1 MTRGTVSGGTRNHN
15 NDCIAAVKINT
26 DGTVAWVRQTTLM
39 SSRFGRDELP
49 SIAVDACGNSFIA
62 YRTQSIV
69 SSGTYSGGTD
79 IVVFMMDTDGNLLW
93 IRQTPQMNTIAIDT
107 DPMITVSSN
116 GAIYVSYST
125 AGTVSGGT
133 QLGNGDTVVFKMDLS
148 GTVAWIRQYANMNT
162 AGEDDK
168 TTIAVDS
175 ADNAYIAYQT
185 TGTISGGTRLGDI
198 DIVVY
203 KLTPTGVLAWAKQLA
218 PMNSVFQENSPSI
231 CVDNADN
238 IYITYY
244 SFGTISGGT
253 NIGSGDLVIIKMNT
267 LGNLIWTRQ
276 QKNMNTINS
285 EITDSRAVI
294 STDKKQNIYVGFSTN
309 GVVSG
314 GTNVSGSYNM
324 ALLKMDTNGNLVWI
338 YEQPA
343 INPTAFASNFGPS
356 LAVTPNGEIYTC
368 YTTTGVVS
376 GGTAMGLDDVV
387 IFKMIQPAPN
397 TFTAIVNPYVTL
409 GTVLVYTKEM
419 VDALVEGGSGASL
432 PATTRVSWAPL
443 GVPAGSLLRD
453 LGRSAVVRVSDSNPL
468 HAYRFQ
474 RVQLIAG
481 SDTEGVGGS
490 LGDVDSWQTGWICTW
505 AAGGAPPVF

>member
-1 MTRGTVSGGTRNHN
+1 
-15 NDCIAAVKINT
+15 
-26 DGTVAWVRQTTLM
+26 
-39 SSRFGRDELP
+39 
-49 SIAVDACGNSFIA
+49 
-62 YRTQSIV
+62 
-69 SSGTYSGGTD
+69 
-79 IVVFMMDTDGNLLW
+79 
-93 IRQTPQMNTIAIDT
+93 
-107 DPMITVSSN
+107 
-116 GAIYVSYST
+116 
-125 AGTVSGGT
+125 
-133 QLGNGDTVVFKMDLS
+133 
-148 GTVAWIRQYANMNT
+148 
-162 AGEDDK
+162 
-168 TTIAVDS
+168 
-175 ADNAYIAYQT
+175 
-185 TGTISGGTRLGDI
+185 
-198 DIVVY
+198 
-203 KLTPTGVLAWAKQLA
+203 
-218 PMNSVFQENSPSI
+218 
-231 CVDNADN
+231 VDNADN